1 MRGDTIAR
9 AGMAVV
15 FGGIALVLTV
25 NADCTLLPERDCE
38 SLLGTAMPQVNRLHS
53 VLWIAAAAAFGWFVF
68 STVNRAKI
76 LAATLLGGFAGFWV
90 GVGGTVLYFEL
101 EARDRDPGVA
111 NANEGFLFIAAFFAL
126 VGLIA
131 GLGVAFVL
139 ARRRWA
145 RRPTNPGTTGT
156 GDPGIT

>member
-15 FGGIALVLTV
+15 FGGIALVLMV
-25 NADCTLLPERDCE
+25 NADCSGLPVRRCTGIF
-38 SLLGTAMPQVNRLHS
+38 GTTMPQVDRLHS
-53 VLWIAAAAAFGWFVF
+53 VLWIAAAAALGWLVF
-68 STVNRAKI
+68 STVDRVKI
-76 LAATLLGGFAGFWV
+76 LVATLLGGFVGFWIAV
-90 GVGGTVLYFEL
+90 GAAALIAWWEG
-101 EARDRDPGVA
+101 RNRDPAIVGA
-111 NANEGFLFIAAFFAL
+111 GEGYIFVFAFFA
-126 VGLIA
+126 VIGFVA